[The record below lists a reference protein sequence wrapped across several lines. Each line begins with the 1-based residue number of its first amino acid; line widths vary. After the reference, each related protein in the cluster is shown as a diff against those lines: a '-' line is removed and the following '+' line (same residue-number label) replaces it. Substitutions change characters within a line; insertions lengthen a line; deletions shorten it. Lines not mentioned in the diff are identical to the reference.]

1 MTDYSKNKDV
11 ISSPRRVMSHKTK
24 QRWVT
29 FFFLSP
35 WLIIFGIFGAY
46 PIIYSFF
53 VSLTDYSGLNPSMN
67 FVGFDNYIS
76 AFQDEVFL
84 KALLNTTLFVVGT
97 IPFTLGIALFLAIL
111 LNNKIP
117 MQGLF
122 KSGFFLPSV
131 ISMVVI
137 STIWIYIYSANGMLN
152 TFLRSIGF
160 TVKDT
165 SFLARP
171 DTALI
176 SIMVMDVWAAFGYYL
191 LLFFAGLKN
200 IPTQLYEAAKIDGA
214 TKTQTAFKITIPM
227 LKPTIFFV
235 MALNTIRSFQI
246 FSEIYTMTQGGPN
259 NATQTIVHYL
269 YQTSFRK
276 FDMGYGSAMAYILLG
291 IILIITLIQK
301 RVLRSDHI

>member
-1 MTDYSKNKDV
+1 LTDYSKNKDV